1 MLNLNDL
8 EINVRITKICG
19 GEKLKAIASV
29 NFNDC
34 FTIRGLRIYE
44 GKKRPFVVMP
54 NYILADGTRM
64 DVCFP
69 TLKALRHKINDKVI
83 YSYQRNM
90 KEIKRLTES
99 H

>member
-1 MLNLNDL
+1 MLNLNDV
-8 EINVRITKICG
+8 EINVKITKICG

-54 NYILADGTRM
+54 SYILADGSHM

-69 TLKALRHKINDKVI
+69 TSKALRQKINDKVI
-83 YSYQRNM
+83 YRYQKDM
-90 KEIKRLTES
+90 QIKNELTEN